1 MYSNRDTYDDADLS
15 DISLGQEGVY
25 IPVVD
30 KFCYLG
36 SWITRNGRDD
46 VDVDA
51 RIVKAGAA
59 FGALRKPVFRS
70 LKISMHAKKLVYSRL
85 VLPVLL
91 YGSDIWCLTEKSLN
105 KLRLF
110 HARCIRAMC
119 RVTLRHTRTH
129 RITTGVLL
137 ERVGL
142 PPIDNLVTVNL
153 LRWAGHVM
161 RMESS
166 RLPRKLMTAWV
177 REPRPRGCPQFT
189 YGRGVYKALRKMD
202 VAKEEWNEK
211 SQCRDDWREMINSLK

>member
-1 MYSNRDTYDDADLS
+1 MDDGVPKVMAHFARWGMEIHTGNKAITPPKESKTEILFVSKPEKMYSNRDTYDDADLS

-105 KLRLF
+105 
-110 HARCIRAMC
+110 
-119 RVTLRHTRTH
+119 
-129 RITTGVLL
+129 
-137 ERVGL
+137 
-142 PPIDNLVTVNL
+142 
-153 LRWAGHVM
+153 
-161 RMESS
+161 
-166 RLPRKLMTAWV
+166 
-177 REPRPRGCPQFT
+177 
-189 YGRGVYKALRKMD
+189 
-202 VAKEEWNEK
+202 
-211 SQCRDDWREMINSLK
+211 